1 MIKFRNDKLNKAI
14 TKKSGDKPKIYNR
27 IKTADLKADVLVE
40 HVKPMATHDAY
51 SNVMARLGSNTDNIL
66 NYSEYTQERITNY
79 YPLLQ
84 SLYRENWV
92 IRNIISAV
100 PNDITRK
107 WFKVKTAVD
116 TAIDDK
122 VERLYRKTNLINE
135 VNRGMQWGRLFGGA
149 IGILLVRGQEDNLD
163 EPLSLDAV
171 EPDGFYGIYVIDRW
185 AGVNPSLE
193 IIDDISD
200 PDFGL
205 PKYYDVSDP
214 NINLHVRVHH
224 TKVLRF
230 IGRELSNV
238 ERIRELYWGVSEVE
252 SLYRDLVRRD
262 ATAENISSLVF
273 KANLS
278 VVKMKDL
285 DQMFTIN
292 SVAVQDRF
300 WNLMANV
307 SAVESNLGVKVV
319 NSEDS
324 AEYLNYSF
332 TGLKEVYET
341 MMMDLAGASRI
352 PVTKLFG
359 RSPAGMNSTGESD
372 MQNYYEFLEDVREG
386 QFKRI
391 VLRLLPLIALSCIG
405 QVPDDLDFEFG
416 SFKEMDDLQKAQ
428 ILQQRSGVV
437 LEAFNGNLIPQ
448 NVAMQELKNLSEQYG
463 VFDGITD
470 EMIKEGE
477 GKFASDLQQMQ
488 DPMAGMGGD
497 MDGMEAM
504 MSGQP
509 MGAGA
514 DVSNPEPPNP
524 EPKDPSAQH
533 DAIDDEP
540 DELEKQLLEIRY
552 NLLQKRNEGYY
563 TADDLDFYHGDDV
576 TLDDLFIQYEQ
587 LSKMKK
593 KAEKDYQEAMSYM
606 YSFSSM
612 DDIPLDK
619 VNKYN
624 IFKNKYN
631 NISQH
636 LKGIEDKIKAQG
648 GAGRLMKVSGRWDDI
663 LAEVEKERDDL
674 KKQVEGLLQSTQQAM
689 VNKQAQVNSAIMG
702 GQL

>member
-1 MIKFRNDKLNKAI
+1 MIKFRNEKLNRGIKKA
-14 TKKSGDKPKIYNR
+14 DKPKMYNR
-27 IKTADLKADVLVE
+27 IKTADMKADVLVE
-40 HVKPMATHDAY
+40 HLTKPVATTDSY
-51 SNVMARLGSNTDNIL
+51 SNIMARLGSNTDNIL
-66 NYSEYTQERITNY
+66 NFSEYTQERITAY

-84 SLYRENWV
+84 ALYRENWV

-107 WFKVKTAVD
+107 WFRVKTAVD
-116 TAIDDK
+116 PTITDK
-122 VERLYRKTNLINE
+122 VERLYRKTNLINA

-163 EPLSLDAV
+163 EPLNIDAV
-171 EPDGFYGIYVIDRW
+171 QPDGFYGIYVIDRW

-205 PKYYDVSDP
+205 PAYYDISDP

-252 SLYRDLVRRD
+252 ALYRDLIRRD

-285 DQMFTIN
+285 DQMFTVN

-300 WNLMANV
+300 WQLMANI
-307 SAVESNLGVKVV
+307 SAVESNLGVKVM

-332 TGLKEVYET
+332 AGLKEVYET

-391 VLRLLPLIALSCIG
+391 VLRLLPLIAISCLG
-405 QVPDDLDFEFG
+405 QIPEDLDFEFG

-428 ILQQRSGVV
+428 IIQQKTGTII
-437 LEAFNGNLIPQ
+437 EAFNGNLIPQ
-448 NVAMQELKNLSEQYG
+448 NVAMQELKALSEPYG
-463 VFDGITD
+463 IFDGITE

-497 MDGMEAM
+497 MGGDMGGMEAM
-504 MSGQP
+504 MSGAP
-509 MGAGA
+509 MGAGG
-514 DVSNPEPPNP
+514 DVVNPEPKDP

-533 DAIDDEP
+533 DAIEDEP
-540 DELEKQLLEIRY
+540 DELEKQLLAIRD
-552 NLLQKRNEGYY
+552 NLMRAQNEGYF
-563 TADDLDFYHGDDV
+563 TADDLDFYHGDNLS
-576 TLDDLFIQYEQ
+576 LDDLFIQYEQ

-593 KAEKDYQEAMSYM
+593 KAEKDYQEALSYI
-606 YSFSSM
+606 YSFNGM

-624 IFKNKYN
+624 IFKNKFN

-636 LKGIEDKIKAQG
+636 VRGNIIRYG
-648 GAGRLMKVSGRWDDI
+648 SGYVTKYRSGKTWNCI
-663 LAEVEKERDDL
+663 
-674 KKQVEGLLQSTQQAM
+674 S
-689 VNKQAQVNSAIMG
+689 
-702 GQL
+702 GQTAWTYI